1 MQTLEQLCLEIAC
14 GRHEL
19 AAWVERRWVKPVRQ
33 GDDLLFDDADAARA
47 RLIDELRH
55 ELALDEEAIPVVLG
69 LIDQLHF
76 MRRTVAR
83 LCTALDEVAPE
94 VTSRLSER
102 LSRDPP

>member
-19 AAWVERRWVKPVRQ
+19 AVWVERHWVKPVQQ
-33 GDDLLFDDADAARA
+33 GDQLLFDEADAARA

-55 ELALDEEAIPVVLG
+55 DMALDEEAIPVVLG

-76 MRRTVAR
+76 MHRTMAR
-83 LCTALDEVAPE
+83 ICAALDEVDPA
-94 VTSRLSER
+94 TSARLNE
-102 LSRDPP
+102 LLTRDPP

>member
-14 GRHEL
+14 GRREL

-33 GDDLLFDDADAARA
+33 GDDLLFDEADAARA

-55 ELALDEEAIPVVLG
+55 DMALDDEAIPVVLG
-69 LIDQLHF
+69 LLDQLHL
-76 MRRTVAR
+76 MRRTLAR
-83 LCTALDEVAPE
+83 VCAALDEVAPE
-94 VTSRLSER
+94 VTARLSDR